1 MGVAGAADG
10 MIDAPTTMAGTTEA
24 TNREIITMW
33 VAGGTLVTSIK
44 GTMAAIAIRV
54 MARS

>member
-1 MGVAGAADG
+1 